1 VDYLIDTNFA
11 IHRWRQG
18 KASQEEKFI
27 QKNPSAAMGLPWV
40 VKGEF
45 LRGTFIAKQD
55 PDEAETFLDRFT
67 IVWPDSPTIR
77 VYSEMYAGLFRANQ
91 LLGPHDLWIAAA
103 ALRHELPLL
112 TRNVKEFSR
121 VPGLRIEDYAK

>member
-11 IHRWRQG
+11 ILRWRQG
-18 KASQEEKFI
+18 KASQEENFI

-45 LRGTFIAKQD
+45 LRGTFIAKQN
-55 PDEAETFLDRFT
+55 PDEAEAFLDRFT